1 MSLDNDTDEDFIGY
15 CRIHSET
22 ERALFSKKHVVRI
35 LRLAG
40 YDKLANA
47 LEDSNRD
54 FLAVYSDEMHPIC
67 DAALRRLKQPQPSA
81 TIIPFPVVAP
91 GKETGM

>member
-1 MSLDNDTDEDFIGY
+1 MSLDNDTDEQFIQY

-40 YDKLANA
+40 YDKMANA
-47 LEDSNRD
+47 LEDSDRD
-54 FLAVYSDEMHPIC
+54 FLSVHEDEMHPLC
-67 DAALRRLKQPQPSA
+67 DAALQRLHPPTTSA
-81 TIIPFPVVAP
+81 SIIPFPDRS